1 MVKIAIAGA
10 SGKLAREVIDKL
22 IESGK
27 HEILGLVR
35 KDPSSLPPI
44 TGLKWTQT
52 NYQDKSELVE
62 ILKGVHTVL
71 SFILDPV
78 SDPDALIQKRL
89 VDASIEAGV
98 KRFAPSEWAMGQ
110 KLEEV
115 IEFVPWF
122 NHKLAVRKYL
132 QDINKDSK
140 VDLLSPLSFSHLR
153 HKLTV
158 MQVIE
163 YTIFQAGAF
172 TNYFAHPHQTAKH
185 YRIDFAFFADVGNAR
200 GFMVEGS
207 EDAKITLTTVD
218 DVAEVTARAV
228 EYEGEWPSF
237 GGIAGN
243 TITIGELMKLG
254 EEVRGKPFEIDRL
267 KLEDVK
273 NGILK
278 TNFYPRIPLPGL
290 SEEQA
295 ADFSKVVARG
305 LLISVGY
312 GALEVSDEWN
322 KLLPDWKP
330 TKAREFL
337 QEVWGA
343 K

>member
-1 MVKIAIAGA
+1 MYF
-10 SGKLAREVIDKL
+10 D
-22 IESGK
+22 
-27 HEILGLVR
+27 R
-35 KDPSSLPPI
+35 K
-44 TGLKWTQT
+44 
-52 NYQDKSELVE
+52 
-62 ILKGVHTVL
+62 
-71 SFILDPV
+71 
-78 SDPDALIQKRL
+78 
-89 VDASIEAGV
+89 VDC
-98 KRFAPSEWAMGQ
+98 
-110 KLEEV
+110 LEEV

-132 QDINKDSK
+132 QEINKDSK
-140 VDLLSPLSFSHLR
+140 
-153 HKLTV
+153 
-158 MQVIE
+158 VIE

-185 YRIDFAFFADVGNAR
+185 YRIDFAFFADVANAR

-237 GGIAGN
+237 GGIAGD

-267 KLEDVK
+267 RLEDVK

-278 TNFYPRIPLPGL
+278 TDFYPRIPLPGL

-305 LLISVGY
+305 LLISTGY

-330 TKAREFL
+330 MKAREFL